1 MGQGNNNFSHQQ
13 RHDLYIIVAV
23 ESLIGIVLNLFTV
36 YTFFRFNDLRKVR
49 KRVDLYIWKK
59 LPHEIILLL
68 FCAFNMKMI
77 ISSHITPAP

>member
-49 KRVDLYIWKK
+49 KRVDLCIWKK
-59 LPHEIILLL
+59 LPHEIILSFFLSLL
-68 FCAFNMKMI
+68 NMKMI
-77 ISSHITPAP
+77 ISPPPP